1 MLQAGQSRDR
11 IPLRTNF
18 STTIQTSPGAHS
30 ASYTMGTESFPG
42 VKRPGRG
49 VHHPPPSSDKVE
61 GLRGLFYGEVY
72 FTYATNRQVAVSIH
86 DGVVEIFH

>member
-1 MLQAGQSRDR
+1 MGA
-11 IPLRTNF
+11 IF
-18 STTIQTSPGAHS
+18 SAPVQTGPGAHP
-30 ASYTMGTESFPG
+30 AYYTMDTVYFPG
-42 VKRPGRG
+42 AKRPGRG
-49 VHHPPPSSDKVE
+49 VHHPPPSSDKVK